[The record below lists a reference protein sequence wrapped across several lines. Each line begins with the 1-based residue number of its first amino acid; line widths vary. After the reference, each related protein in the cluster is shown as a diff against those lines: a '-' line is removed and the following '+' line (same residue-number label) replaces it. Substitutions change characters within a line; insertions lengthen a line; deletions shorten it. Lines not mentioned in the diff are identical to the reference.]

1 MYAGFPA
8 PAHQVPIAERV
19 WGIGTIRRALH
30 EFPRSPVA
38 LLHGPDDQQLC
49 VIDRPLR
56 SRQYLVAPVKPAGFE
71 PRHFSGVT
79 EPNGIA
85 VPDDPVR
92 AAAAATRRILPLLRD
107 ALAAVRHNA
116 AAQPSPQVARA
127 ITLIWY
133 EDGALGTPY
142 RSVPE
147 DAREDLYA
155 LGFQYHPHQAAFL
168 LPAAYGEDG
177 HAQRLRALVYQLAH
191 KGIGIS
197 LRHPPTAMSRLS
209 VAAPPRTTVATHRR

>member
-1 MYAGFPA
+1 M
-8 PAHQVPIAERV
+8 
-19 WGIGTIRRALH
+19 
-30 EFPRSPVA
+30 
-38 LLHGPDDQQLC
+38 
-49 VIDRPLR
+49 IDRPFR
-56 SRQYLVAPVKPAGFE
+56 SRQYLVAPVKPEAFE
-71 PRHFSGVT
+71 PHHFSGVT

-107 ALAAVRHNA
+107 ALAAVRHSA
-116 AAQPSPQVARA
+116 AAQPPPQVARA

-133 EDGALGTPY
+133 EDGALCTPY

-147 DAREDLYA
+147 DAREDLRA

-177 HAQRLRALVYQLAH
+177 HARRLRALVYQLAQ
-191 KGIGIS
+191 KGIGIT
-197 LRHPPTAMSRLS
+197 LRHLSPARARLP
-209 VAAPPRTTVATHRR
+209 VAAPPSGTVAAHRR